1 MPRYACRSP
10 LGLSQLM
17 VPARDRY
24 SAPPHCGTA
33 GTTPRASAR
42 RWRACCRGSS
52 THRAV
57 DVCSCRSETRASPRS
72 KLGATNVC
80 TRSNETGAE
89 ETGRRRASD
98 RELAFKPLSSALVA
112 SSLDAGHQIV
122 PSSRRPDDSA
132 NPLGRHVA
140 DARRRRR
147 ERPGA
152 VGQRVGGHCRAIG
165 PAAKCHA
172 TLWSSDENPAA
183 IAAHISAWCYSLKM

>member
-1 MPRYACRSP
+1 LDCLPAYGPGQGSVLSTASLWYCRHDTASERMP
-10 LGLSQLM
+10 L
-17 VPARDRY
+17 ARVAEGHRLTGRWTCAHADPRR
-24 SAPPHCGTA
+24 AP
-33 GTTPRASAR
+33 
-42 RWRACCRGSS
+42 
-52 THRAV
+52 
-57 DVCSCRSETRASPRS
+57 PRS

-80 TRSNETGAE
+80 TCSNETGAE

-132 NPLGRHVA
+132 NPLSRHVA
-140 DARRRRR
+140 DARRRHR

-152 VGQRVGGHCRAIG
+152 VGERVGGHCRAIG